1 MAASTS
7 IYQPILYWIYDQ
19 GPRREPEYR
28 VPPPSI
34 QLVLQKTPRVGTRQK
49 LARRGSLKT
58 QYPLPPITDQMLL
71 QPYLL
76 TTHDDTTRQGGRPAR
91 FKGDTTGAL
100 ITAVARAEDCGL
112 KPLSWLGSKCGEGRP
127 ADRLPLWAARA
138 GTCGAIGTAK
148 PTKLA
153 LNCPHVQVHSLGG
166 PARVIIPTP

>member
-28 VPPPSI
+28 VPLLSI

-49 LARRGSLKT
+49 LALRDSLKT
-58 QYPLPPITDQMLL
+58 QFPLPPITDQMLL

-112 KPLSWLGSKCGEGRP
+112 TLEL
-127 ADRLPLWAARA
+127 ARA
-138 GTCGAIGTAK
+138 KVWGRSPSRSVATVGRQGR
-148 PTKLA
+148 
-153 LNCPHVQVHSLGG
+153 HVRSN
-166 PARVIIPTP
+166 